1 MKMKPMLKYFINCL
15 CFLWISS
22 VSFAQN
28 ETIDTSDETST
39 DSIVFQDKYG
49 LRFGVDLSKLG
60 RIALN

>member
-15 CFLWISS
+15 CFLWITS

-39 DSIVFQDKYG
+39 DSIIFQDKYG
-49 LRFGVDLSKLG
+49 LCFGRPV
-60 RIALN
+60 N